1 MLFAVR
7 LVDLSAIKALDL
19 TGASNA
25 EIAERLRQV
34 FDFLPKETKIEVTD
48 GIVTI
53 DIPDSAIQDKSE
65 ADRLHIRATQRAKQ
79 GDYRKAVGIWE
90 RVIELDPANVE
101 ARRNLGMAYVELQE
115 TDKAREN
122 LVEAAVLDP
131 KDAWSFVVL
140 GNILAKADELEGAER
155 FFKQAL
161 ELKPEDGWAMNSLG
175 ANFSIQPVSRFRAR
189 PPRFG
194 GRSLPGIHGKAS
206 VSDDRWRVV
215 SRRPGYSSTPS
226 LCNDPWR
233 HRQPAS
239 SRPSQFT
246 PIPTFPHQG
255 GRRNCSNRELEYL
268 REIVCAPHRPRI
280 GRDRTDAVARAV
292 RHPGDVRRLK
302 TD

>member
-7 LVDLSAIKALDL
+7 LVDLSAIEGVDL
-19 TGASNA
+19 TRAPNV
-25 EIAERLRQV
+25 EIGEKLRQA
-34 FDFLPKETKIEVTD
+34 FDFLPKETKIEVAD

-65 ADRLHIRATQRAKQ
+65 ADRLHVRAIQRAKQ

-101 ARRNLGMAYVELQE
+101 ARRNMGMAYVELQD

-140 GNILAKADELEGAER
+140 GNILAKENDWGAAER

-175 ANFSIQPVSRFRAR
+175 AICTERHEYDDAIAWFEKSIRFNPKFANPYYGRAHALVGMGKPEAALASIEELFQKTERQDARSESVFRAAR
-189 PPRFG
+189 ETYWETAKV
-194 GRSLPGIHGKAS
+194 IAKINKEKADKALEVYEEHVEDLS
-206 VSDDRWRVV
+206 GFPVKEE
-215 SRRPGYSSTPS
+215 RR
-226 LCNDPWR
+226 D
-233 HRQPAS
+233 
-239 SRPSQFT
+239 
-246 PIPTFPHQG
+246 
-255 GRRNCSNRELEYL
+255 LEAM
-268 REIVCAPHRPRI
+268 IA
-280 GRDRTDAVARAV
+280 G
-292 RHPGDVRRLK
+292 
-302 TD
+302 